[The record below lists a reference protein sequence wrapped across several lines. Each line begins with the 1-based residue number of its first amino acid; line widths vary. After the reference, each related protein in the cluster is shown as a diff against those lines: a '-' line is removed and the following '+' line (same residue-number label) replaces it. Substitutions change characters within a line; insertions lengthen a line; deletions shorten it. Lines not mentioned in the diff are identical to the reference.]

1 MNFSKF
7 SQSCQSSW
15 SNQSSQSRQSNQP
28 NLETT
33 QPELYIND
41 EDEMIVPQSEHCVVV
56 GQLA

>member
-1 MNFSKF
+1 MNFSKY
-7 SQSCQSSW
+7 SQSSW